1 MDLSGLL
8 LVEKGQG
15 VTSFQVVAYLRRL
28 LGVHKI
34 GHGGTLDPHATG
46 LLPIL
51 VGEGTKLTPFLA
63 EQDKEYE
70 VTLLLGVKTDTLDIT
85 GKVLEEL
92 PVPALTR
99 DAVQEILKRFVGEI
113 AQVPPMFSALHHR
126 GRRLYELARQGMTV
140 ERPSRTVRIHAIEL
154 LDLAVPRLTLQIACG
169 RGTYI
174 RSLCA
179 DLGEALGCGATVEC
193 LVRTRVGQFTLAET
207 IPWSELIGLQ
217 DPRPLRDRLLPLEAA
232 LQHLSS
238 VVLPKGAVTA
248 FCNGQAVPYDGVN
261 SGQAYRIIGNDM
273 FLGVGVGTAKDTL
286 RPVRLFHA
294 GPESSRRH
302 PAERS

>member
-1 MDLSGLL
+1 MSGLL

-15 VTSFQVVAYLRRL
+15 VTSFQVVAHLRRL

-34 GHGGTLDPHATG
+34 GHGGTLDPLATG

-51 VGEGTKLTPFLA
+51 VGEGTKLTPFLT

-70 VTLLLGVKTDTLDIT
+70 VTLILGVKTDTLDIT
-85 GKVLEEL
+85 GKILEEL
-92 PVPALTR
+92 PVPALIR
-99 DAVQEILKRFVGEI
+99 EAVEEVLKRFVGEI

-140 ERPSRTVRIHAIEL
+140 ERPSRTVRVHAVEL
-154 LDLAVPRLTLQIACG
+154 LDLAVPRVTLRIACG

-174 RSLCA
+174 RSLCS
-179 DLGEALGCGATVEC
+179 DLGEALGCGATVER
-193 LVRTRVGQFTLAET
+193 LVRTRVGRFTLAEA
-207 IPWSELIGLQ
+207 IPWSELTGLRDAQ
-217 DPRPLRDRLLPLEAA
+217 SLRDRLLSLEAA
-232 LQHLSS
+232 LRHLSS

-248 FCNGQAVPYDGVN
+248 FLSGQAVSYDGVA
-261 SGQAYRIIGNDM
+261 SGQAYRVIGNDM
-273 FLGVGVGTAKDTL
+273 FLGVGVGTVKATL
-286 RPVRLFHA
+286 RPLRLFHA

-302 PAERS
+302 STERA